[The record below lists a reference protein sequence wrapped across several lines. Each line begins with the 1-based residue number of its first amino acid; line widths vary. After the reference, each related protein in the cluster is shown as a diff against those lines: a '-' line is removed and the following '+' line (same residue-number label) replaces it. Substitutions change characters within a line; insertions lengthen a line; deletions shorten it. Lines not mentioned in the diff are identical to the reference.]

1 MKISPV
7 NIYSYRQSFTSTQKP
22 KNTKTTNSLTGI
34 EKQQKA
40 QEALVEINELK
51 QEAQKNYQD
60 AKYYLNK
67 SKIFYQE
74 IEKLSADPTG
84 LKTAAENTIFVPKNI
99 DKNTK
104 VISQFNIKGTL
115 LNQTLFTSKNEIVLL
130 SPSIY
135 GSDYFD
141 RIYIN
146 KDKNYAVVNLGR
158 KEGVDFEENQEVY
171 EFQGNQLKRYVIGSS
186 LNGIMNSSEAKN
198 YRYYNGEPIS
208 ISLDAQKNTKFI
220 KAASTFVFKDG
231 ELVISR
237 KNYIKNSTLDKD
249 DASYYKNELGEEIYE
264 KDNYIITFKDGKM
277 INFVE
282 NE

>member
-22 KNTKTTNSLTGI
+22 KNTKAANSLTDI
-34 EKQQKA
+34 EIQQKA
-40 QEALVEINELK
+40 QKALVEI
-51 QEAQKNYQD
+51 
-60 AKYYLNK
+60 K
-67 SKIFYQE
+67 SKMYYQE
-74 IEKLSADPTG
+74 IKSIKDDPTG
-84 LKTAAENTIFVPKNI
+84 LEYAPENTIFVPKDING
-99 DKNTK
+99 TK
-104 VISQFNIKGTL
+104 TISHYDIAGGLISQR
-115 LNQTLFTSKNEIVLL
+115 LFTPNNEIVMVA
-130 SPSIY
+130 PSIY

-141 RIYIN
+141 RVYLN
-146 KDKNYAVVNLGR
+146 KNENYSLVNLGR
-158 KEGVDFEENQEVY
+158 KESIDYEENKEVY
-171 EFQGNQLKRYVIGSS
+171 EFQGNQLKRCAIDSS
-186 LNGIMNSSEAKN
+186 ANGIMNSSEAKN

-208 ISLDAQKNTKFI
+208 ISLNAQKNTKFI

-277 INFVE
+277 ISFVE
-282 NE
+282 K

>member
-22 KNTKTTNSLTGI
+22 KNTKAANSLTDI
-34 EKQQKA
+34 EIQQKA

-60 AKYYLNK
+60 AIDYLEK
-67 SKIFYQE
+67 SKMYFQE
-74 IEKLSADPTG
+74 IKSIKDDPTG
-84 LKTAAENTIFVPKNI
+84 LEYAPENTIFVPKDING
-99 DKNTK
+99 TK
-104 VISQFNIKGTL
+104 TISYYDIAGGLISQR
-115 LNQTLFTSKNEIVLL
+115 LFTPNNEIVMAA
-130 SPSIY
+130 PSIY

-141 RIYIN
+141 RVYLN
-146 KDKNYAVVNLGR
+146 KNENYSLINLGR
-158 KEGVDFEENQEVY
+158 IEGIDFEENKEVY
-171 EFQGNQLKRYVIGSS
+171 EFQGNQLKRCAIDSS
-186 LNGIMNSSEAKN
+186 ANGIMDSSEAKN

-231 ELVISR
+231 ELVIGR
-237 KNYIKNSTLDKD
+237 KNFINNGNIATDEG
-249 DASYYKNELGEEIYE
+249 SYYKNELGEEIYE
-264 KDNYIITFKDGKM
+264 KDNYIITFKNGEM

-282 NE
+282 K

>member
-22 KNTKTTNSLTGI
+22 KNTKTTNSLTDI
-34 EKQQKA
+34 EIQQKA

-60 AKYYLNK
+60 AKDYLEK
-67 SKIFYQE
+67 SKMYFQE
-74 IEKLSADPTG
+74 IKSIKDDPAG
-84 LKTAAENTIFVPKNI
+84 LEYAPENTIFVPKDING
-99 DKNTK
+99 TK
-104 VISQFNIKGTL
+104 TISHYDIAGGLISQR
-115 LNQTLFTSKNEIVLL
+115 LFTPNNEIVLL

-141 RIYIN
+141 RVYLN
-146 KDKNYAVVNLGR
+146 KNENYSLVNLGR
-158 KEGVDFEENQEVY
+158 KESIDYEENKEVY
-171 EFQGNQLKRYVIGSS
+171 EFQGNQLKRCAIDSS
-186 LNGIMNSSEAKN
+186 ANGIMNSSEAKN

>member
-22 KNTKTTNSLTGI
+22 KNTKTTNSLTDI

-40 QEALVEINELK
+40 QEALAEINELK

-74 IEKLSADPTG
+74 IRGIKNDPAG
-84 LKTAAENTIFVPKNI
+84 LEYAPENTVFLPKYING
-99 DKNTK
+99 TK
-104 VISQFNIKGTL
+104 TISYYDTAGGLISQR
-115 LNQTLFTSKNEIVLL
+115 LFTPNNEIIMVA
-130 SPSIY
+130 PSIY
-135 GSDYFD
+135 GADYFD

-158 KEGVDFEENQEVY
+158 KESIDFEENQEVY
-171 EFQGNQLKRYVIGSS
+171 EFQGNQLKRCAIDSS
-186 LNGIMNSSEAKN
+186 ANGIMDSSEAKN

>member
-22 KNTKTTNSLTGI
+22 KNTKTTNSLTDI

-40 QEALVEINELK
+40 QEALAEINELK

-74 IEKLSADPTG
+74 IRGIKNDPAG
-84 LKTAAENTIFVPKNI
+84 LEYAPENTVFVPKDINGAKTI
-99 DKNTK
+99 SYYDTAGGL
-104 VISQFNIKGTL
+104 ISQR
-115 LNQTLFTSKNEIVLL
+115 LFTPNNEIIMVA
-130 SPSIY
+130 PSIY

-141 RIYIN
+141 RVYIN

-158 KEGVDFEENQEVY
+158 KESIDFEENQEVY
-171 EFQGNQLKRYVIGSS
+171 EFQGNQLKRCAIDSS
-186 LNGIMNSSEAKN
+186 ANGIMDSSEAKN

-237 KNYIKNSTLDKD
+237 KNYIKNGTLDKD

>member
-1 MKISPV
+1 MRISPV
-7 NIYSYRQSFTSTQKP
+7 NIYNYRQSFTSTQKP
-22 KNTKTTNSLTGI
+22 NNTQKTNSPTELEI
-34 EKQQKA
+34 QENAQQ
-40 QEALVEINELK
+40 ALLAINELK

-60 AKYYLNK
+60 AKRYLEK
-67 SKIFYQE
+67 SKIYYQK

-135 GSDYFD
+135 GADYFD

-158 KEGVDFEENQEVY
+158 KEGVDFEENKEVY

-198 YRYYNGEPIS
+198 YRYHNNELIS
-208 ISLDAQKNTKFI
+208 ASQGAKKTANYITAR
-220 KAASTFVFKDG
+220 STFAFQNG
-231 ELVISR
+231 ELVIGR
-237 KNYIKNSTLDKD
+237 KNFINNGNIATDEG
-249 DASYYKNELGEEIYE
+249 SYYKNELGEEIYE
-264 KDNYIITFKDGKM
+264 KDNYVITFKDGKM
-277 INFVE
+277 INFIE
-282 NE
+282 K